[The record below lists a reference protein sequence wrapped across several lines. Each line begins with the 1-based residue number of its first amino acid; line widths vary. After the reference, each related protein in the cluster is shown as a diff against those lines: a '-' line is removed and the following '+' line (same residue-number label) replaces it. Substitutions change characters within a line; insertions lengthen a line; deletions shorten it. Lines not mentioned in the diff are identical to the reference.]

1 MPLTVMS
8 GAARAVVLDLEALGV
23 DPAPYL
29 ERAGLLRED
38 VFDPDRRL
46 SAGQTE
52 SLWAAAA
59 EYLRDPVRAAA
70 RLPVGAY
77 QVVDFI
83 VAKSETV
90 GAALRRIAAYFPLV
104 DPRVRM
110 IVTEAAPGAQSAC
123 ALSMLTVDGS
133 PVPPLAQ
140 QFTFAAVVLRSRRFC
155 GVDWPLERVEFT
167 FSPSEAAADLEH
179 AFGCRVSFGQQTARL
194 LLSSSTFSLPL
205 PTAEREILPLLEQHA
220 RKQLQEMGIRD
231 EPVPGLRAAL
241 ISACAEGRPTLTVL
255 ARRLGASP
263 RSLQRRL
270 EERATSFSSE
280 LDVVR
285 QGLAR
290 AHLGAGDLSIAEIA
304 FVLGFSDQPAFT
316 RAFSRWTGVTPQ
328 VFRAQSRSG

>member
-1 MPLTVMS
+1 MPPTVMS

-29 ERAGLLRED
+29 EQAGLLRED

-46 SAGQTE
+46 TAGKTE

-59 EYLRDPVRAAA
+59 EHLHDPVRAAG
-70 RLPVGAY
+70 RLPLGAY

-83 VAKSETV
+83 VTKSETV

-110 IVTEAAPGAQSAC
+110 IVTEGAPGADSAC

-133 PVPPLAQ
+133 PVPALAQ
-140 QFTFAAVVLRSRRFC
+140 QFTFAAIVLRSRRFC

-167 FSPSEAAADLEH
+167 FPPALAGADLER
-179 AFGCRVSFGQQTARL
+179 AFGCPIAFGRQTARL
-194 LLSSSTFSLPL
+194 LLSSSIFGFPL

-220 RKQLQEMGIRD
+220 RLQLQELGIRD

-270 EERATSFSSE
+270 EDHGTSFSSE

-290 AHLGAGDLSIAEIA
+290 SHLRGRDLSIAEIA
-304 FVLGFSDQPAFT
+304 FILGFSDQPAFT
-316 RAFSRWTGVTPQ
+316 RAFARWTGVTPQ
-328 VFRAQSRSG
+328 VFRAQNRSG